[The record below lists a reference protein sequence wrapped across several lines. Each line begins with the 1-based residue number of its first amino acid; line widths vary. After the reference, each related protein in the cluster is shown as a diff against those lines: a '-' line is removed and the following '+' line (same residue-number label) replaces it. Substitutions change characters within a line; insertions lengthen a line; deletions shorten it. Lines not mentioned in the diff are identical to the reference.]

1 MREGGRWGWVLESS
15 GVLGENLRELGLVVD
30 REVETLGARVDLR
43 VLLAGL
49 TDGGGV
55 DNGSKVDEVGL
66 EGGEEELGVLTAGAG
81 EERVLHEGGGLLVE
95 LVLEAE
101 EALLA
106 VDIGPGAA
114 EATTE
119 GEEEGI

>member
-1 MREGGRWGWVLESS
+1 MSANS
-15 GVLGENLRELGLVVD
+15 GVSHK
-30 REVETLGARVDLR
+30 
-43 VLLAGL
+43 AGVRRA
-49 TDGGGV
+49 TERDPAT
-55 DNGSKVDEVGL
+55 NSQVDEVGL
-66 EGGEEELGVLTAGAG
+66 EGGEEELGVLTASAG
-81 EERVLHEGGGLLVE
+81 EERVLHEGGGLLVQ

>member
-1 MREGGRWGWVLESS
+1 
-15 GVLGENLRELGLVVD
+15 
-30 REVETLGARVDLR
+30 
-43 VLLAGL
+43 
-49 TDGGGV
+49 
-55 DNGSKVDEVGL
+55 
-66 EGGEEELGVLTAGAG
+66 
-81 EERVLHEGGGLLVE
+81 VLHEGGGLLVE